1 MKPEKTLHCASYKV
15 HNCGFTELN
24 RLKAEDWKKLY
35 QTCRNYYKS
44 IKAIINGAQ
53 IAFYT
58 NTFPVRK
65 GDFYNYNNNKIIKN
79 ETKNDR
85 IREINVRLNET
96 I

>member
-35 QTCRNYYKS
+35 QTCRNYYKP

-53 IAFYT
+53 IDFYI
-58 NTFPVRK
+58 NTFPVIK

-79 ETKNDR
+79 ETKM
-85 IREINVRLNET
+85 IELEK
-96 I
+96 